1 MALMLGRSQTG
12 GTSYIDAG
20 DVSNTCFGNV
30 SFIYHLQSQIW
41 LYRYL
46 KTKTILDM
54 PHSAAVLINGNQVNI

>member
-30 SFIYHLQSQIW
+30 SMIYITSHKSGF
-41 LYRYL
+41 YRYL
-46 KTKTILDM
+46 KTITILDM
-54 PHSAAVLINGNQVNI
+54 PHSAAVLINRNQVNI

>member
-30 SFIYHLQSQIW
+30 SIIYISSHKSGYID
-41 LYRYL
+41 
-46 KTKTILDM
+46 I
-54 PHSAAVLINGNQVNI
+54 